1 MVFCFIEYIRLLLS
15 KIKPNETEEANA
27 KFSETSHVP
36 PSSLHSNKSQTFRP
50 YSSNS
55 AYSVSSN
62 ASSAQSSTLFQSTS
76 PPSSKDPLSD
86 NQTFSEKFAG
96 TQSEAAVN
104 EPTSSFSFAE
114 TNQTDQSFRASSSS
128 SYSFVFSHGSRSSQ
142 KTSASAHKPT
152 QPSKTPN
159 PEQLASVKR
168 WK

>member
-1 MVFCFIEYIRLLLS
+1 MFCLIEFIRLLLS
-15 KIKPNETEEANA
+15 KIKPNETEEAIA
-27 KFSETSHVP
+27 KSSKTSNVS

-55 AYSVSSN
+55 ASSVPSN
-62 ASSAQSSTLFQSTS
+62 ASSAQSSTSSQSSS

-86 NQTFSEKFAG
+86 NQTSNEKFADN
-96 TQSEAAVN
+96 QSEAAVN
-104 EPTSSFSFAE
+104 EPTSE

-128 SYSFVFSHGSRSSQ
+128 SYSFVFPRRSRSSQ
-142 KTSASAHKPT
+142 KTSASAPKLT

-168 WK
+168 